1 MHRRMPRMV
10 DVARLAGVSVA
21 TVSRVLS
28 TPEIVSADA
37 RERVEA
43 AVRDTGYRMN
53 AVARSLRSQRSGA
66 VLVLIP
72 DIDNPFFSTLL
83 RGIEEEA
90 QTLDLSVLIGNTAGD
105 PEREE
110 NYLRTIGERRADGL
124 ILLTGRIPGRARADR
139 ILPPTVVAA
148 ERIDATLPTVRV
160 DNAAAARMA
169 VEHLIA
175 LGHRRIAHIAGP
187 PGNVLTA
194 ERLEGYRAALAAA
207 DLPDGPVRNGTFT
220 IPSGFDAATA
230 LQELDPKVSAIFASN
245 DEMAVGAIQA
255 AKARGLDV
263 PLDLSVVGFD
273 DIPYAGAYDP
283 ALTTI
288 RQPRFEI
295 GRTAMRSLGR
305 LLADGDEGAS
315 MPSDEV
321 LPVELII
328 RGSTGPT

>member
-1 MHRRMPRMV
+1 MTIPRERTKSSRMPRMS

-83 RGIEEEA
+83 RGIEQEA

-124 ILLTGRIPGRARADR
+124 ILLTGRIPGRARVDR
-139 ILPPTVVAA
+139 VLPPTVVAA

-187 PGNVLTA
+187 QGNVLTA
-194 ERLEGYRAALAAA
+194 ERLEGYHAALAAA
-207 DLPDGPVRNGTFT
+207 DLPDGPVQNGTFT
-220 IPSGFDAATA
+220 ISMISHHQTA
-230 LQELDPKVSAIFASN
+230 SA
-245 DEMAVGAIQA
+245 
-255 AKARGLDV
+255 
-263 PLDLSVVGFD
+263 
-273 DIPYAGAYDP
+273 
-283 ALTTI
+283 
-288 RQPRFEI
+288 
-295 GRTAMRSLGR
+295 
-305 LLADGDEGAS
+305 
-315 MPSDEV
+315 
-321 LPVELII
+321 
-328 RGSTGPT
+328 